1 MRFRSLI
8 LVFTPLTLHAQ
19 TVRDS
24 TLAISA
30 SRTTHVV
37 ADRASF
43 YVVVEGT
50 AETAPDAVTRV
61 DTKVKAVLE
70 AIRNSGGRAEVDAP
84 INYTVGATQSQNG
97 YPMPASPPTN
107 LARSVIRVQLNRVD
121 QLAKLVG
128 AAIAA
133 GAAST
138 STVAFESSSAD
149 AVRRVRL
156 AETIAAAR
164 ADAEAM
170 AAALGGHLGALV
182 DASSTAGPTFTQPPM
197 LNFDGRFGSQFP
209 APEVAITT
217 SATLRFRLVR

>member
-1 MRFRSLI
+1 MRFRSLL
-8 LVFTPLTLHAQ
+8 LVLVPVSLHAQ
-19 TVRDS
+19 VARDS
-24 TLAISA
+24 TFSISS

-61 DTKVKAVLE
+61 DTKLKAVLE
-70 AIRNSGGRAEVDAP
+70 ALKASGARAEVDAP
-84 INYTVGATQSQNG
+84 IGYTVGATQSQNG
-97 YPMPASPPTN
+97 YPMPASPATN
-107 LARSVIRVQLNRVD
+107 MARSVIRVQMSRVD
-121 QLAKLVG
+121 QLSKIIG

-133 GAAST
+133 GASST

-149 AVRRVRL
+149 SVRRARL

-170 AAALGGHLGALV
+170 AAALGGHVGALV
-182 DASSTAGPTFTQPPM
+182 DAASTANPTFQQPPV
-197 LNFDGRFGSQFP
+197 LNLDGRFGSQYA
-209 APEVAITT
+209 APEVMIVT
-217 SATLRFRLVR
+217 SATLRFRLIR